1 MCGIVYILCVIG
13 GDRQMTSFYK
23 KIALVCCAAV
33 MLLCSGCAGSE
44 PAQTVATE
52 PVIITLPP
60 APTEEETVPQT
71 DPREEVEHL
80 SAVLQAGEIYTLDYY
95 PNLKSVD
102 LSGSPCYDTIL
113 HYMEKHPEVD
123 VTYTVS
129 FGEAQVSN
137 KDTAATLAGGT
148 YDGALLL
155 ENLQYL
161 PDLTSLTLQNPALT
175 AQEVE
180 ALDAAYPELSLNYTV
195 ELLGNSYDAGT
206 TQLDLSAMSSSQVE
220 EVLPRLGLLTG
231 LESVKLSNSLS
242 FADVDRLQEA
252 NPHAVFDYS
261 FQLFGKTI
269 STADKEIVYKNQKIG
284 NDGEEDLRKALS
296 ILEGCDRFVLDNCG
310 FDSEVLAKVRDDF
323 RDQVKVVWRVYFG
336 TNGRYNTLTDDDT
349 IRAVYNITDDTCGP
363 MKYLED
369 VKYMDIGHND
379 KLSDLSFVSYM
390 PELEVLI
397 ASESGVKELTGFD
410 NCKKLTWLE
419 LAYCYKLENIDAL
432 AGCDGLKYLNLS
444 YSKVKSL
451 VPLDGLNLERFVYL
465 SPKASTAEQNTFLS
479 IHPKSE
485 CITVFYGYSMPY
497 SYGWRYDDNGKT
509 MFWYY
514 KDVIRE
520 VFNYDQADAILKAQE
535 DAK

>member
-1 MCGIVYILCVIG
+1 
-13 GDRQMTSFYK
+13 MTSFYK
-23 KIALVCCAAV
+23 KMTLVCCVVIA
-33 MLLCSGCAGSE
+33 LLCGGCGSSE

-52 PVIITLPP
+52 PPIITLPT
-60 APTEEETVPQT
+60 APPEEETVAET
-71 DPREEVEHL
+71 DPRELVEHL
-80 SAVLQAGEIYTLDYY
+80 SQVMKAGELYTLDYY
-95 PNLKSVD
+95 PNLKTVD
-102 LSGSPCYDTIL
+102 LSGSTCYDTIL
-113 HYMEKHPEVD
+113 HYIETHPQVD

-129 FGEAQVSN
+129 FGTAEVEN
-137 KDTAATLAGGT
+137 KATAATLARGSF
-148 YDGALLL
+148 DPELLL
-155 ENLQYL
+155 DNLQYL
-161 PDLTSLTLQNPALT
+161 PALESLTLTDVDLT
-175 AQEVE
+175 AQQVA
-180 ALDAAYPELSLNYTV
+180 ALAETYPDLTLNYTV
-195 ELLGNSYDAGT
+195 ELLGNSYDVAT
-206 TQLDLSAMSSSQVE
+206 TTLDLSNMGSSQVA
-220 EVLPRLGLLTG
+220 EVLPRLGLLTQ
-231 LESVKLSNSLS
+231 LQSVKLSSSLS
-242 FADVDRLQEA
+242 FADVDKLQDA
-252 NPHAVFDYS
+252 NPNAVFHYN
-261 FQLFGKTI
+261 FQLFGKTV
-269 STADKEIVYKNQKIG
+269 STADTEIVYKNQKIG
-284 NDGEEDLRKALS
+284 NDGEDTLRDALT
-296 ILEGCDRFVLDNCG
+296 ILDNCQRFVLDNCG
-310 FDSEVLAKVRDDF
+310 FDNEVLAKVRDDF
-323 RDQVKVVWRVYFG
+323 REQVKVVWRVYFG

-349 IRAVYNITDDTCGP
+349 IRAVYNVTDDTCGP

-369 VKYMDIGHND
+369 VKYMDIGHNEH
-379 KLSDLSFVSYM
+379 LSDLSFVSYM

-451 VPLDGLNLERFVYL
+451 ASLDGLGLERFVYL

-479 IHPKSE
+479 IHPKGQ